1 VNVPK
6 IDAKIKS
13 FLDELYE
20 FGKRDGGMWNVPPET
35 AHYLYLTVLAVRATR
50 ILEIGTSNGY
60 STIWLALAA
69 RNHGGLVATL
79 ENDPRKV
86 IMARK
91 NFVNA
96 DVSRVVEM
104 WQGEAVQ
111 MLKRHSGLF
120 DLVFIDAEK
129 KDYRKYYEVVFPMTR
144 QHGLIIAD
152 NATSHA
158 DQMRDFLDF
167 VDKDPRVL
175 ASLVPIGSGLKV
187 ILKLE

>member
-1 VNVPK
+1 MKIPK
-6 IDAKIKS
+6 IDPKIKS

-35 AHYLYLTVLAVRATR
+35 AHFLYLIVIAARATR

-60 STIWLALAA
+60 STIWMALAA
-69 RNHGGLVATL
+69 RNHKGLVATL
-79 ENDPRKV
+79 ENDPKKV

-96 DVSRVVEM
+96 DVSRVIEM
-104 WQGEAVQ
+104 WQGDATH

-120 DLVFIDAEK
+120 DLVFIDAAK
-129 KDYRKYYEVVFPMTR
+129 KEYRKYYEVAYPMTR
-144 QHGLIIAD
+144 QHGLLIAD
-152 NATSHA
+152 NAISHA
-158 DQMRDFLDF
+158 DEMRDFLDF

-175 ASLVPIGSGLKV
+175 TSLLPIGSGLKV
-187 ILKLE
+187 ILKME